1 MLEGSQEF
9 KERYEELLAAA
20 LAQKN
25 KDICERG
32 NERIKADQAA
42 THQINDENMKEM
54 EDDLNHQMEKLAKIE
69 NADYTISPEAIAELK

>member
-25 KDICERG
+25 KDIWERA

-42 THQINDENMKEM
+42 AHQINDEDMKEM
-54 EDDLNHQMEKLAKIE
+54 EDDLNHQMERLAKIE